1 MPTSSAAVAALVWV
15 ALGALSGSE
24 SEADASGAPP
34 EPSTAV
40 EVAEADEPLLDDL
53 EPALTFVNVH
63 VATDPTGAKVLLDN
77 GAEACAAAPCTIE
90 AERGSTLVLRAKL
103 GRRRGSTAISPAEE
117 ETVLIELRAPKKST
131 PKPRSAQAPE
141 RKRDRPARSS
151 DLKVPEWAQ

>member
-1 MPTSSAAVAALVWV
+1 MTVSAAVAALVWV

-103 GRRRGSTAISPAEE
+103 GKRKGSTAITPAEE

-131 PKPRSAQAPE
+131 HKPRNAQAPG